1 MIKFDLI
8 PMWVKGLVLLAL
20 IAGSWGHGF
29 YRGGKDKQADW
40 NKEKLDLIEAHQ
52 KAEKELRDKNNK
64 VSEDL
69 QEALKNVRV
78 EYKYVTDTV
87 QVEVEKPVYK
97 NCKIPA
103 SGAAVLQNNAQRLND
118 LRVKQ

>member
-8 PMWVKGLVLLAL
+8 PIWVKGAVLLAL
-20 IAGSWGHGF
+20 LAGSWGHGF

-40 NKEKLDLIEAHQ
+40 DKEKLKLVLAHQ
-52 KAEKELRDKNNK
+52 KAVKELQDKNMA
-64 VSEDL
+64 VSGEL
-69 QEALKNVRV
+69 QDALKNVRV
-78 EYKYVTDTV
+78 EYKYITDTV
-87 QVEVEKPVYK
+87 QVEVEKPIYK

-103 SGAAVLQNNAQRLND
+103 TGTAVLQKNAQRLND

>member
-1 MIKFDLI
+1 MIKFDVI
-8 PMWVKGLVLLAL
+8 PLWVKGAILLAL
-20 IAGSWGHGF
+20 LAGSWGHGF

-40 NKEKLDLIEAHQ
+40 TAEKLATLEEHN
-52 KAEKELRDKNNK
+52 KAVKELQDKNMA
-64 VSEDL
+64 VSGEL

-78 EYKYVTDTV
+78 EYRYVTDTV
-87 QVEVEKPVYK
+87 QVEVEKPIYK

-103 SGAAVLQNNAQRLND
+103 TGTAVLQKNTDRLND